1 MSTPVSR
8 LDVRLVPAALA
19 AWGATAAGIVWGV
32 GPLLALCG
40 LGIGVC
46 WSLAGYLLRNRL
58 PLLRATAAGVLGAA
72 AVGAGFGVSAGLR
85 SDAVNHHPLAA
96 RVGATAWVTVTP
108 VDSPRQ
114 SGSGRLMFRGDLSR
128 VGDGETTGAVVV
140 FAPAVDFGQLSA
152 GQPVR
157 FRARIAK
164 PIRPDLT
171 VAVLKAVG
179 PPEFGR
185 ASAVQRAAQAVRTRF
200 AAACRATL
208 PADQA
213 AMLPA
218 LVLGDTAAVS
228 TATTAEFRTAGL
240 THLTAVSGANVTIVC
255 GAVLL
260 SARLIGPRPA
270 VLLAALALV
279 VFVVVVQ
286 PTASVLRAAVMG
298 AITLLAV
305 VSGRRRQAIPVLAAT
320 VVALMVAAPQLAVD
334 LGFALSVSATAALV
348 VLAPIWSARLVRRGW
363 PKPLAAAVCVAV
375 AAQLITAPLVAAVSG
390 QFSVVSVLANLAAA
404 VVIAPITVVG
414 TAAAALVTLWP
425 SGAEL
430 LIRFTGPQVW
440 WLLLVARAA
449 AALPGA
455 ALAVPTGWGGMLTV
469 GGASAT
475 VLLLWRWRWFRWTAA
490 AMLLCAGAWSVS
502 GFVSGP

>member
-19 AWGATAAGIVWGV
+19 AWGVTAAGIVWGV
-32 GPLLALCG
+32 GPLLALSG
-40 LGIGVC
+40 LGLGVC
-46 WSLAGYLLRNRL
+46 WLLVGYLLRNRL
-58 PLLRATAAGVLGAA
+58 PLLRTTAAGVLGAA
-72 AVGAGFGVSAGLR
+72 VVGAGFGVAAGLR
-85 SDAVNHHPLAA
+85 SDAVSHHPLAA

-114 SGSGRLMFRGDLSR
+114 SGSGRLMFRADLRR

-179 PPEFGR
+179 PPDFGR
-185 ASAVQRAAQAVRTRF
+185 ASAVQRAAQAVRARF
-200 AAACRATL
+200 AAACRDTL

-260 SARLIGPRPA
+260 SAGLIGPRPA

-320 VVALMVAAPQLAVD
+320 VLALMVAAPQLAVD

-348 VLAPIWSARLVRRGW
+348 VLAPIWSARLVNRGW
-363 PKPLAAAVCVAV
+363 PKPLAAAVCVAA
-375 AAQLITAPLVAAVSG
+375 AAQLITAPLIAAVSG
-390 QFSVVSVLANLAAA
+390 QFSVVSVLANLAVA
-404 VVIAPITVVG
+404 VVIAPITVLG

-430 LIRFTGPQVW
+430 LIRFTGPEVW
-440 WLLLVARAA
+440 WLLRVARAA
-449 AALPGA
+449 SALPGA
-455 ALAVPTGWGGMLTV
+455 AVAVPSGWGGLLTV
-469 GGASAT
+469 GGASAA
-475 VLLLWRWRWFRWTAA
+475 VLLLWRWRWFRWTVAG
-490 AMLLCAGAWSVS
+490 MMLCAGAWSVS
-502 GFVSGP
+502 GLVSGP

>member
-1 MSTPVSR
+1 
-8 LDVRLVPAALA
+8 
-19 AWGATAAGIVWGV
+19 
-32 GPLLALCG
+32 
-40 LGIGVC
+40 
-46 WSLAGYLLRNRL
+46 
-58 PLLRATAAGVLGAA
+58 
-72 AVGAGFGVSAGLR
+72 
-85 SDAVNHHPLAA
+85 
-96 RVGATAWVTVTP
+96 
-108 VDSPRQ
+108 
-114 SGSGRLMFRGDLSR
+114 
-128 VGDGETTGAVVV
+128 
-140 FAPAVDFGQLSA
+140 
-152 GQPVR
+152 VR

-179 PPEFGR
+179 PPDFGR
-185 ASAVQRAAQAVRTRF
+185 ASAVQRAAQAVRARF
-200 AAACRATL
+200 AAACRETL

-213 AMLPA
+213 AMLPG

-260 SARLIGPRPA
+260 SAGLIGPRPA

-320 VVALMVAAPQLAVD
+320 VLALMVAAPQLAVD

-348 VLAPIWSARLVRRGW
+348 
-363 PKPLAAAVCVAV
+363 
-375 AAQLITAPLVAAVSG
+375 
-390 QFSVVSVLANLAAA
+390 
-404 VVIAPITVVG
+404 
-414 TAAAALVTLWP
+414 TLWP

-430 LIRFTGPQVW
+430 LIRFTGPEVW
-440 WLLLVARAA
+440 WLLQVARAA
-449 AALPGA
+449 SALPGA
-455 ALAVPTGWGGMLTV
+455 AVAVPTGWGGMLTV
-469 GGASAT
+469 SGASAA

-490 AMLLCAGAWSVS
+490 GMMLCAAAWSVS